1 VTNRSAYDLT
11 VDGEQHI
18 AFVVDTGHET
28 CRSVT
33 NDAENVVADLVR
45 LGIDV
50 DRYRIIYRDSGGTWD
65 GIDTEDGRFAGFYA
79 LRATNRTEAAF
90 MALTRR
96 TRAQLATGVRP
107 K

>member
-1 VTNRSAYDLT
+1 MSGRSAYDLT
-11 VDGEQHI
+11 IDGERHI
-18 AFVVDTGHET
+18 VFIVDTGHET
-28 CRSVT
+28 RRSVT
-33 NDAENVVADLVR
+33 NDAENVIADLVR
-45 LGIDV
+45 LGIDL

-65 GIDTEDGRFAGFYA
+65 GIDVEDGRFAGFYA

-96 TRAQLATGVRP
+96 TRAQLAEIRP

>member
-50 DRYRIIYRDSGGTWD
+50 DRYRIIYRDSGGT
-65 GIDTEDGRFAGFYA
+65 
-79 LRATNRTEAAF
+79 
-90 MALTRR
+90 
-96 TRAQLATGVRP
+96 
-107 K
+107 